1 VLQATSAKLA
11 GLLGAAEAELAE
23 VEKYEN
29 QQKARQL
36 MQHIVFQVAV
46 GSAAIVTRPVDSN
59 RDSPCETNTAG
70 R

>member
-1 VLQATSAKLA
+1 MLQATSAKLA

-46 GSAAIVTRPVDSN
+46 AVPPLSRAPVDFIS
-59 RDSPCETNTAG
+59 DSLILRAK
-70 R
+70 